1 MIDLLDETVEFDL
14 DPIKKESEYTEGL
27 DDLLNKDL
35 SPYFG
40 DRTAR
45 EVKVSAYKARKASE
59 KMSSDKLVSK
69 DGYQPSIVAR
79 ARNSILQFPVYITQG
94 LRVDEAHVISKLFER
109 VYTTLV
115 QTVMAQNPV
124 LSAEEANNLVFLKKY
139 HTNLVTESKEII
151 NKYYEAI
158 DDLDRMMQDSLFY
171 KEDLSPRCTVEFHL
185 GVPEPELIKENAR
198 LLNEPL
204 SGFFY
209 LQEKIERQTTIN
221 NTQTTSNKGS
231 SSSIT
236 TKEVPEK
243 SLDEKDMEGL
253 AKKYKYDD
261 VYDLKEDIVAED
273 ITCTI
278 GGRPV
283 RYRYNGAGYE
293 FYLPRTTDKST
304 TVHSGGKD
312 STSNSVTSSQTKT
325 LIDDVKVP
333 VILKE
338 AEIKKINGM
347 LPYTMEVQFHI
358 KDDRGNIAKLVRYIL
373 GIKSVLHLISIKDLS
388 EDLREIING
397 DMKSLRKVRYK
408 TGELSFSDYYLDKSN
423 AKKAALNSVKG
434 NRKWLNTLRR
444 LGDYQKLQGT
454 VFSRQSV
461 VGSALRATGGNVEKL
476 LRGDVDFPIPNGT
489 MVLSQPEVVK
499 LMNDTG
505 IDLSVVANAKRLAK
519 AIFLIAVVIV
529 DSTAGTMRILFTD
542 SDSKWDVQS
551 LSSIQSEVN
560 KVDNKK
566 LASEIS
572 HMINR

>member
-231 SSSIT
+231 SSSTT

>member
-45 EVKVSAYKARKASE
+45 EVKVSAYKARKASD

-231 SSSIT
+231 SSSTT

>member
-14 DPIKKESEYTEGL
+14 DPIKKKSEYTEGI
-27 DDLLNKDL
+27 DDFLNKDL
-35 SPYFG
+35 SPYFD

-59 KMSSDKLVSK
+59 KISSDKLVSK

-158 DDLDRMMQDSLFY
+158 DDLDQMMQDSLFY
-171 KEDLSPRCTVEFHL
+171 KEDISPRCTVEFHL
-185 GVPEPELIKENAR
+185 GAPEPELIKENAR

-231 SSSIT
+231 SSSTT

-243 SLDEKDMEGL
+243 SLDPKDLEGL

-261 VYDLKEDIVAED
+261 VNDLKEAIVADE

-358 KDDRGNIAKLVRYIL
+358 KDERGNIAKLVRYIL

-461 VGSALRATGGNVEKL
+461 VGSALKATGGNVTKL
-476 LRGDVDFPIPNGT
+476 LKGDVDFPIPNGT

-519 AIFLIAVVIV
+519 ALFLIAVVIV